1 MMETVNAAQAADVQ
15 DGGQEG
21 HLPPARDNMKVLGK
35 LDLAEG
41 IDGSI
46 TDVDAHKGF
55 AYVGTDF
62 ATCPEDGGSGTGVH
76 VVDIRRPR
84 NPRKVAFI
92 PTGARNGEGVHVLH
106 VKTASFTG
114 DLLLLSNE
122 SCSEDRPAGGITIVD
137 VTNPRSPKILA
148 DQVGDTDANDPEDPT
163 PLEVANE
170 THSVMGWRD
179 GNKAYAMLA
188 DNFEFLD
195 VDILDI
201 SNPRAPK
208 LIAETGYDEW
218 PTVSPQIAYGDNFF
232 IHDMAVKRI
241 GGDWFGMVSYWD
253 VGWVL
258 LNLNNPADPRFV
270 KDSDYSTPDPLAP
283 EFQLPEGNAH
293 QGSWSSNN
301 RFFLGTDE
309 DFSPFRIQKITI
321 TSGPNAGDFDAV
333 AVGGGAA
340 PNILA
345 DEVMNGP
352 TVYGGY
358 ACPPDV
364 IEGATPVPQRSD
376 YRLDLQPGEE
386 AILVVQ
392 RGPVDD
398 PSEPT
403 DPCFPGEKAAE
414 AIEAGWDAVLIVN
427 RHLGDAES
435 DSAFCGSGGYPED
448 LEEPIVTACTTHTA
462 FHHIFN
468 SPPAYDLPY
477 EPRTEPDI
485 GDEGERISTT
495 GDFDGWGYAHLL
507 NAKTLEPIDA
517 YAPPEVHD
525 ARFALTDFGD
535 LSVHEVE
542 TDRRRGVN
550 LGYFSW
556 YSAGARVVKFGA
568 KGMREVG
575 KFIAPGGNNF
585 WGVDTVKRG
594 KKRPVLLF
602 SDRDFGLFVLK
613 YTGPQ

>member
-1 MMETVNAAQAADVQ
+1 MEAITAAQAPDAQ

-21 HLPPARDNMKVLGK
+21 HLPPAQSNMKLLGK
-35 LDLAEG
+35 LDLAGGVE
-41 IDGSI
+41 GSI

-55 AYVGTDF
+55 AYIGTDY
-62 ATCPEDGGSGTGVH
+62 ATCPEDGGAGTGVN
-76 VVDIRRPR
+76 VVDIRKPR

-92 PTGARNGEGVHVLH
+92 PTQSRVGEGIHALR
-106 VKTASFTG
+106 VKTAKFTG

-122 SCSEDRPAGGITIVD
+122 SCSDDRPAGGISIVD
-137 VTNPRSPKILA
+137 VTNPRQPKMLA
-148 DQVGDTDANDPEDPT
+148 ENVGDTDANDPEDPT
-163 PLEVANE
+163 PLPGANDV
-170 THSVMGWRD
+170 HSVMGWRD
-179 GNKAYAMLA
+179 GNKAYAMMG

-195 VDILDI
+195 VDIMDI

-218 PTVSPQIAYGDNFF
+218 TGISPQLAHEELVLN
-232 IHDMAVKRI
+232 HDMWIKKI
-241 GGDWFGMVSYWD
+241 GGDWFAMVSYWD
-253 VGWVL
+253 AGWVL
-258 LNLNNPADPRFV
+258 LNMNNPANPRFIR
-270 KDSDYSTPDPLAP
+270 DSDYQTPDPLAP
-283 EFQLPEGNAH
+283 GFQLPEGNAH
-293 QGSWSSNN
+293 QGSWSSTNK
-301 RFFLGTDE
+301 FFLGTGE
-309 DFSPFRIQKITI
+309 DFAPFRIQKLTI

-340 PNILA
+340 PNTLS

-358 ACPPDV
+358 ACPSETYP
-364 IEGATPVPQRSD
+364 GSTPVPQRAD
-376 YRLDLQPGEE
+376 FNLDLQPGEE

-392 RGPVDD
+392 RGPVED

-414 AIEAGWDAVLIVN
+414 AIEAGWDAVLVVN
-427 RHLGDAES
+427 RHFGDPEL
-435 DSAFCGSGGYPED
+435 DSAYCGSGGYPPD
-448 LEEPIVTACTTHTA
+448 AEPIVTACTTHTA
-462 FHHIFN
+462 FHHIFK

-477 EPRTEPDI
+477 DPAKEPDI
-485 GDEGERISTT
+485 GDVGERISTT

-507 NAKTLEPIDA
+507 NAKTLEEIDV

-525 ARFALTDFGD
+525 ARFATTNFGD
-535 LSVHEVE
+535 LTVHEVE

-550 LGYFSW
+550 LAYFSW
-556 YSAGARVVKFGA
+556 YAAGARVVKFGA

-575 KFIAPGGNNF
+575 EFIAPGGSNF
-585 WGVDTVKRG
+585 WGVDTIKRG
-594 KKRPVLLF
+594 KKRPLLLY